1 MEGDE
6 IEEVKLV
13 TNGVVARHQESRDR
27 SPWCLRDPR
36 DDTALTVRPL
46 RGRGHRS
53 TTLSQVFKTQS
64 RSQLSCCSNG
74 GAAITFTGQRPH
86 RYEGGTGSEVHVRS
100 KAPDVQGRPTQR
112 KKRVKVQ
119 AKQSKY
125 VKVKNEGKY
134 IIQTELDTSE
144 VQNCHAKP
152 IVLTKVQIVQRIY
165 KFIKDRQKQI

>member
-1 MEGDE
+1 M
-6 IEEVKLV
+6 
-13 TNGVVARHQESRDR
+13 
-27 SPWCLRDPR
+27 
-36 DDTALTVRPL
+36 DDTTLLDRPL

-53 TTLSQVFKTQS
+53 ATLSQVFKTQS
-64 RSQLSCCSNG
+64 MSQLSRCSNS
-74 GAAITFTGQRPH
+74 GATIAFTKQRPH
-86 RYEGGTGSEVHVRS
+86 GYEGRTGSEVHVRS

-125 VKVKNEGKY
+125 VKVKNEGKD
-134 IIQTELDTSE
+134 IIHTELDTSE

-165 KFIKDRQKQI
+165 KFIKDWEKQI